1 MTTPVYYQKWRP
13 SSFSELVGQEHVA
26 TTLRQSAKQ
35 GRISH
40 SYLFCGPRGSGK
52 TTSARILAKAANCLD
67 LQDGDACN
75 ACTICQTINE
85 GRFMD
90 IIELDAASNRGIDEI
105 REIREKVNFSP
116 VQGGRKVYIIDEAHM
131 LTDAASNAFL
141 KTLEEPPAHV
151 IFILCTTE
159 AHKILPT
166 IISRCQRFDFRRISS
181 DLINTRLEEITRAEG
196 VTVDRDALRLVARHA
211 GGSLR
216 DAENLLEQL
225 AVSQAD
231 CINLTQVQELL
242 GLGHGEREMELAS
255 HLLTSNTAQA
265 LAAINQA
272 AWDGIDPKQLHRQT
286 LQLLRAA
293 MLVQWTEKDTAASL
307 DASDLTEQT
316 LSRIRELTAQLQ
328 RSHIIRALKLW
339 GDANMRHDAPSTLPL
354 EIAAVEICN
363 HEDPPLGRPDNQGP
377 PNMSTDTPRPRA
389 DIQSNTQANTQ
400 VNTKTKAKHHIS
412 QPGEPA
418 PHNPAQ
424 PETPESTPPP
434 AAYSPPPTKLN
445 PTATLW
451 ATTIKELGNQKGK
464 KYNFRSLLRD
474 CQADAVTVDGH
485 TLILPFAQQGLMD
498 RMTEELQY
506 KEGKDLVMEAVT
518 RNFGNVNEL
527 KLLLWEKQ
535 STSNTT
541 DPKPLESP
549 LVKLALAIGATIVE

>member
-1 MTTPVYYQKWRP
+1 MTTQVYYQKWRP

-26 TTLRQSAKQ
+26 TTLRHSAKQ

-52 TTSARILAKAANCLD
+52 TTSARILAKVANCLD

-75 ACTICQTINE
+75 ACSICKTINE

-105 REIREKVNFSP
+105 RDIREKVNFSP

-141 KTLEEPPAHV
+141 KTLEEPPGHV

-181 DLINTRLEEITRAEG
+181 GLINTRLEEITRTEG
-196 VTVDRDALRLVARHA
+196 VTADKDALRLVARHA

-225 AVSQAD
+225 AVSQAGG
-231 CINLTQVQELL
+231 INITQVQELL

-265 LAAINQA
+265 LVAINQA

-293 MLVQWTEKDTAASL
+293 MLVQWTGKDTEASL

-328 RSHIIRALKLW
+328 RSHIVRALKLW

-363 HEDPPLGRPDNQGP
+363 HENPPGKPENENPQ
-377 PNMSTDTPRPRA
+377 NMDADTPRPRPRA
-389 DIQSNTQANTQ
+389 QTNTQVNTQANTQ
-400 VNTKTKAKHHIS
+400 PKHHIS

-418 PHNPAQ
+418 PHSTTQ
-424 PETPESTPPP
+424 PESPETVPPP
-434 AAYSPPPTKLN
+434 AAYSPPTELN
-445 PTATLW
+445 HTETLW
-451 ATTIKELGNQKGK
+451 AATIKGLGNQKGK

-474 CQADAVTVDGH
+474 CRANAVKVENH
-485 TLILPFAQQGLMD
+485 TLILPFNHQGHMD
-498 RMTEELQY
+498 RMTQELEY
-506 KEGKDLVMEAVT
+506 PEGKDLVMEAVT
-518 RNFGNVNEL
+518 RNFDNVNEL
-527 KLLLWEKQ
+527 KLLLWETPP
-535 STSNTT
+535 SNNTT

-549 LVKLALAIGATIVE
+549 LVKLALAMGASIIE

>member
-1 MTTPVYYQKWRP
+1 MTTQVYYQKWRP

-26 TTLRQSAKQ
+26 TTLRHSAKQ
-35 GRISH
+35 GRVSH

-52 TTSARILAKAANCLD
+52 TTSARILAKVVNCLD

-75 ACTICQTINE
+75 ACSICQTINE

-141 KTLEEPPAHV
+141 KTLEEPPGHV

-166 IISRCQRFDFRRISS
+166 IISRCQRFDFRRISA
-181 DLINTRLEEITRAEG
+181 DLINTRLEEIIRTEG
-196 VTVDRDALRLVARHA
+196 VTADKEALRLVARHA

-231 CINLTQVQELL
+231 GINLTQVQELL
-242 GLGHGEREMELAS
+242 GLGHGERELELAS
-255 HLLTSNTAQA
+255 HLLNSNTAKA
-265 LAAINQA
+265 LASINQA

-293 MLVQWTEKDTAASL
+293 MLVQWTEKDSAASI
-307 DASDLTEQT
+307 DTSDLTEQT
-316 LSRIRELTAQLQ
+316 LSHIKDLTAQVK
-328 RSHIIRALKLW
+328 RSHIVRTLKLW
-339 GDANMRHDAPSTLPL
+339 GDANMRHDAPSTLPF

-363 HEDPPLGRPDNQGP
+363 PATTPSPPPDPASPTNKQTNAPA
-377 PNMSTDTPRPRA
+377 PRPQT
-389 DIQSNTQANTQ
+389 QSNTQGGTPL
-400 VNTKTKAKHHIS
+400 TTRPKHHIS

-418 PHNPAQ
+418 PNPEPHPQTSQ
-424 PETPESTPPP
+424 PTPSEAAPPP
-434 AAYSPPPTKLN
+434 PPPFNKTE
-445 PTATLW
+445 TQWAATL
-451 ATTIKELGNQKGK
+451 KSLGNLKGR

-474 CQADAVTVDGH
+474 CRVDAITTEDH
-485 TLILPFAQQGLMD
+485 TLILPFTHQGLMD
-498 RMTEELQY
+498 RMTEELQHQ
-506 KEGKDLVMEAVT
+506 EGKDQIMQAVT
-518 RNFGNVNEL
+518 HNFLHVTEL
-527 KLLLWEKQ
+527 RLLLWENPP
-535 STSNTT
+535 STNTT
-541 DPKPLESP
+541 DPKPLDSP
-549 LVKLALAIGATIVE
+549 LVNLAITIGATIVE